1 MNKETLREE
10 FNKEFAYG
18 VILSAS
24 SDLSAG
30 EDIGWRYPDIH
41 PDKVSDWWLSKIE
54 QIRKEDV
61 ERVRTEIQ
69 DIEVSYGEDSLR
81 EFKAGERMRDCILEI
96 PSLQTNMVEVVE
108 EYHKGK
114 LVRCTA
120 NGVEL
125 PIKQD

>member
-1 MNKETLREE
+1 MTNKETIREE
-10 FNKEFAYG
+10 WARLCR
-18 VILSAS
+18 LSAAEGGFDANGATLVEKS
-24 SDLSAG
+24 F
-30 EDIGWRYPDIH
+30 I
-41 PDKVSDWWLSKIE
+41 WWLSKIE

-125 PIKQD
+125 PIKQDE